1 MVELSDIYQCIVE
14 QGTRSQPPG
23 PWAGNE
29 CDAAFFDLLPKPA
42 ELVKRLRQKFTVEDL
57 RRAGVVTVGAKN
69 KVRLN
74 PRLAENLR
82 YILALRRSAGEK
94 PYDLV
99 AGSSSLR
106 NRTLC
111 SLLQDHHIKQMLEST
126 GQQLVVVTTPE
137 DLAVLISKGIPAAP
151 AGAFHFNDLRGPR
164 LNWFRKLLRLREWG
178 CGSGNAEHQAAAP
191 SPTNG
196 AVEESPGTTGSP
208 ATAAPQ
214 ATADN
219 REDEF
224 AEAAEAED
232 LADELEDERAE
243 AAEAEDRA
251 DDPGDDCAAA
261 DKVKDLARQMP
272 DEFYEGANW
281 PATGEGE
288 DPAADFEAQQRE
300 WAEADAKW
308 EERFRDNS
316 IGLILT
322 NWSLSRLE
330 LGDVPPIL
338 EYREQLREFEERT
351 ELAMDWFGVWSPSPA
366 FLKRLR
372 FSVEQRERS
381 GIADI
386 LRASLDK
393 DRSPLDRFATPL
405 PPAPATYAEAISEW
419 KASAD
424 SDFELDRPGKWKRVE
439 ECRQKDLI
447 DPLLKQAEEATD
459 PLLRNQLVLMASL
472 SSLAHQQLLSLAT
485 AAAPGGAHGP
495 TGPRSCPL
503 RHSSKCW
510 PSLID

>member
-1 MVELSDIYQCIVE
+1 M
-14 QGTRSQPPG
+14 
-23 PWAGNE
+23 
-29 CDAAFFDLLPKPA
+29 FDLPLKPA
-42 ELVKRLRQKFTVEDL
+42 VLLKRLRQKFTVEDL

-82 YILALRRSAGEK
+82 YILALRRAAGEK
-94 PYDLV
+94 PHDLV

-111 SLLQDHHIKQMLEST
+111 SLLQDHDVQEMLEST
-126 GQQLVVVTTPE
+126 GQQLAVVTTPE

-164 LNWFRKLLRLREWG
+164 LKWFRKMLRLREWG
-178 CGSGNAEHQAAAP
+178 CGAGNAEHQAAAP

-196 AVEESPGTTGSP
+196 AVEDSPGTTDSP
-208 ATAAPQ
+208 ASAAPQ
-214 ATADN
+214 AAADD
-219 REDEF
+219 RDDEF
-224 AEAAEAED
+224 AEAGEAED
-232 LADELEDERAE
+232 LADELEDEHAE
-243 AAEAEDRA
+243 AAEVEDRA

-272 DEFYEGANW
+272 DEFYEGADW

-372 FSVEQRERS
+372 FSVGQRERT

-386 LRASLDK
+386 FRASLDE
-393 DRSPLDRFATPL
+393 DCSPLDCSGTGL
-405 PPAPATYAEAISEW
+405 PPAPATYAEAFLACC
-419 KASAD
+419 ASSVD
-424 SDFELDRPGKWKRVE
+424 RDFDLFRAEKWKQALKCLQE
-439 ECRQKDLI
+439 EWVASILNEARETPDALERK
-447 DPLLKQAEEATD
+447 LLY
-459 PLLRNQLVLMASL
+459 LLASWNGVLHPALLQLRAMS
-472 SSLAHQQLLSLAT
+472 QT
-485 AAAPGGAHGP
+485 AADLNAAGGRAGYP
-495 TGPRSCPL
+495 KSN
-503 RHSSKCW
+503 
-510 PSLID
+510 